1 MSKLTLKQKLRRIRL
16 KLGKLL
22 LDKKVA
28 SNTLEAIPKKILF
41 LRQDGKIGDYI
52 VSSFVFREIKKQ
64 SPTTHIGVVCS
75 RNNAYLFEHS
85 PYIDQLYFVRTKN
98 IGDYLACGKQLAKEQ
113 YDVVIDPTVTLRNR
127 DLLFL
132 RTINAKAYIGYDK
145 LDYKI
150 FTASVQNERQHFA
163 QIYKQALELAGFTD
177 IDTQY
182 DVPKDENSA
191 RVIKNY
197 LSENRIRH
205 FIALNLFGAGSAR
218 RFCDEKVTELLTYLN
233 KISVKPILLLTF
245 PEVTPKLKQ
254 IASRFENVFVYENTQ
269 TVFDTIELIRHS
281 DVLISPD
288 TSTVHIASGLSKKII
303 GFYSSDEQN
312 FIHWHPN
319 NKAETHILRF
329 KQSVNDLDFNRIQ
342 PEWLN

>member
-1 MSKLTLKQKLRRIRL
+1 MSRLTLKQKLRRIRL

-22 LDKKVA
+22 LDKKVV
-28 SNTLEAIPKKILF
+28 SNTLEATPKKILF

-64 SPTTHIGVVCS
+64 APETQIGVVCS

-132 RTINAKAYIGYDK
+132 RTINAKTYIGYDK
-145 LDYKI
+145 SDYKL
-150 FTASVQNERQHFA
+150 FTLNVQNEQQHFA
-163 QIYKQALELAGFTD
+163 EIYKQALELAGFTNID
-177 IDTQY
+177 IQY
-182 DVPKDENSA
+182 DIPRDEKSVKA
-191 RVIKNY
+191 VQDY
-197 LSENRIRH
+197 LSENQLEH
-205 FIALNLFGAGSAR
+205 FITLNLFGAGSAR
-218 RFCDEKVTELLTYLN
+218 RFSDEKIMELLAYLRRVS
-233 KISVKPILLLTF
+233 IKPILLLTF

-254 IASRFENVFVYENTQ
+254 IAAQLENVFVYENTQ
-269 TVFDTIELIRHS
+269 TVFDTIELIYHS
-281 DVLISPD
+281 DILISPD

-319 NKAETHILRF
+319 NKAETYVLHF
-329 KQSVNDLDFNRIQ
+329 KQSVNDLDFNQIK

>member
-1 MSKLTLKQKLRRIRL
+1 MKIKAMLRNIRL
-16 KLGKLL
+16 SLGKRC
-22 LDKKVA
+22 LDKNFSSKFV
-28 SNTLEAIPKKILF
+28 SNHFPYHKILF

-64 SPTTHIGVVCS
+64 SPETHIGVVCS

-132 RTINAKAYIGYDK
+132 RTINAKCYIGYDK
-145 LDYKI
+145 TDYKL
-150 FTASVQNERQHFA
+150 FSLNVTDKQQHFA
-163 QIYKQALELAGFTD
+163 QIYKQALELAGFTN

-182 DVPKDENSA
+182 DIPRDEKSAKAVKD
-191 RVIKNY
+191 Y
-197 LSENRIRH
+197 LSKNRLEH
-205 FIALNLFGAGSAR
+205 FITLNLFGAGSAR
-218 RFCDEKVTELLTYLN
+218 RFSDEKMMELLTYLC
-233 KISVKPILLLTF
+233 KVSTKPILLLTF

-254 IASRFENVFVYENTQ
+254 IADRFENVFVYEYTQ

-281 DVLISPD
+281 DILISPD

>member
-1 MSKLTLKQKLRRIRL
+1 MSKITLKQKFRRIRI
-16 KLGKLL
+16 KLGKFLI
-22 LDKKVA
+22 DKKIVLNA
-28 SNTLEAIPKKILF
+28 SKRLPKKILF
-41 LRQDGKIGDYI
+41 LRHDGKIGDYI

-64 SPTTHIGVVCS
+64 SPETHIGVVCS
-75 RNNAYLFEHS
+75 SKNAYLFEHS

-132 RTINAKAYIGYDK
+132 RTINAKMYIGYDK
-145 LDYKI
+145 SDYKI
-150 FTASVQNERQHFA
+150 FTLNVQNEQQHFA
-163 QIYKQALELAGFTD
+163 EIYKQALELAGFVD

-182 DVPKDENSA
+182 DVPQDEKSDK
-191 RVIKNY
+191 VIKDY
-197 LSENRIRH
+197 LLNKRLEH

-218 RFCDEKVTELLTYLN
+218 RFSDEKITELLNYLHKN
-233 KISVKPILLLTF
+233 SDKPIILLTF
-245 PEVTPKLKQ
+245 PEVTSKLKQ

-288 TSTVHIASGLSKKII
+288 TSTVHIAAGLSKQII

-319 NKAETHILRF
+319 NKAKTNILRF
-329 KQSVNDLDFNRIQ
+329 KQSVNDLDFNQIK
-342 PEWLN
+342 PEWLH

>member
-1 MSKLTLKQKLRRIRL
+1 MKKLKLKQRLRILRIS
-16 KLGKLL
+16 LGKLF
-22 LDKKVA
+22 LDKKIVT
-28 SNTLEAIPKKILF
+28 NTLNDFPKKVLF

-64 SPTTHIGVVCS
+64 SPETYIGVVCS
-75 RNNAYLFEHS
+75 RKNAYLFEQS

-98 IGDYLACGKQLAKEQ
+98 ICDYFVCGKKLEKAQ

-132 RTINAKAYIGYDK
+132 RMIKAKVYIGYDK
-145 LDYKI
+145 SDYKL
-150 FTASVQNERQHFA
+150 FTWSVKNENQHFA
-163 QIYKQALELAGFTD
+163 QIYKQALALVGFTKVDTRYD
-177 IDTQY
+177 IPQVANSVEAIQEY
-182 DVPKDENSA
+182 LLENQ
-191 RVIKNY
+191 I
-197 LSENRIRH
+197 EH

-218 RFCDEKVTELLTYLN
+218 RFSDEKVIELLTYLN
-233 KISVKPILLLTF
+233 KISTKPIVLLTF
-245 PEVTPKLKQ
+245 PEVTLKLKQ
-254 IASRFENVFVYENTQ
+254 IARQFENVFVYENTQ

-319 NKAETHILRF
+319 NKAKTYILRF
-329 KQSVNDLDFNRIQ
+329 KHSVNDLDFLQIQ

>member
-1 MSKLTLKQKLRRIRL
+1 MSRLTLKQKLRRIRL

-22 LDKKVA
+22 LDKKVV
-28 SNTLEAIPKKILF
+28 SNTLEATPKKILF

-64 SPTTHIGVVCS
+64 APETQIGVVCS

-85 PYIDQLYFVRTKN
+85 PYIDHLYSVRTKN

-132 RTINAKAYIGYDK
+132 RTINAKTYIGYDK
-145 LDYKI
+145 SDYKL
-150 FTASVQNERQHFA
+150 FTLNVQNEQQHFA
-163 QIYKQALELAGFTD
+163 EIYKQALELAGFSD

-182 DVPKDENSA
+182 DVPKDENCA
-191 RVIKNY
+191 KAIKDY
-197 LSENRIRH
+197 LSTNRLEH

-218 RFCDEKVTELLTYLN
+218 RFSDEKIVELLTYLH
-233 KISVKPILLLTF
+233 KISNKPIILLTF
-245 PEVTPKLKQ
+245 PEITPKLKQ

-288 TSTVHIASGLSKKII
+288 TSTVHIAAGLSKQII

-319 NKAETHILRF
+319 NKAKTNILRF
-329 KQSVNDLDFNRIQ
+329 KQSVNDLDFNQIK